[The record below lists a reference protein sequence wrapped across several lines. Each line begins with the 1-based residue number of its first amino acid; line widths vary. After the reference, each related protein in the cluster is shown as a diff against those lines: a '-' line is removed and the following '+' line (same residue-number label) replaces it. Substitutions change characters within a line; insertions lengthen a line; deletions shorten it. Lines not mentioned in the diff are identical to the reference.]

1 MLTLIKTFVSY
12 LENVLETFT
21 KYEISDSINQE
32 ELNRMKYFFIY
43 KPLFK
48 DFKQFKNQIKKN
60 DYNIQKFDDKDK
72 TKLSNSVVELVS
84 ICKQMLSSIIKDEI
98 NENISENN
106 LENYYDK
113 YIDYDSFF
121 EILSDYGFF
130 GDEISDND
138 IISDVEMKD

>member
-1 MLTLIKTFVSY
+1 MITFIKTFISY

-21 KYEISDSINQE
+21 KCEISDSINQE
-32 ELNRMKYFFIY
+32 ELSRMKYFFIY

-48 DFKQFKNQIKKN
+48 DFKQFKTQSKKN
-60 DYNIQKFDDKDK
+60 DYTIQEFNNKDK
-72 TKLSNSVVELVS
+72 KKLSNSVVELVT

-98 NENISENN
+98 NENLSEYD
-106 LENYYDK
+106 LETYYNK

-130 GDEISDND
+130 GDEITDD
-138 IISDVEMKD
+138 DDDVEMKD